1 MAESNGGNRLDD
13 HELRIKRLEDARREL
28 EDSFIVM
35 THLETKASARIREHA
50 EFIAA
55 HETAMQ
61 QFDKLL
67 ISHRTAMSEFDDKL
81 NALIDMIGRQQGG
94 LESRS

>member
-1 MAESNGGNRLDD
+1 MPESNGGNRLDD

-35 THLETKASARIREHA
+35 THLETKAAARIKEHA

-55 HETAMQ
+55 HETAIQ
-61 QFDKLL
+61 EFDKRL
-67 ISHRTAMSEFDDKL
+67 ISHGIAMSEFDDKL
-81 NALIDMIGRQQGG
+81 NALIDMTNRQQGG
-94 LESRS
+94 IESRP